1 MASRIEDYE
10 GVDKV
15 LREVL
20 AKTRV
25 KRETEGVPSRQ
36 SYGRVAAKDILS
48 PSDVPNQAT
57 SHMDGF
63 AVLSDD
69 LKGASQAAPVE
80 LRIVGEIGPVSRSGL
95 KIGHGEAA
103 RVATGAPLPEGADTV
118 VQAEQA
124 TVKGKRVSVGFA
136 PYKGRWVFS
145 RGHDLRKGAVVLRK
159 GQRIRAQDVGRFL
172 SLGFSRVWVYRKPMV
187 AILASGSELT
197 DSTPKKGQ
205 IRNSHSPI
213 FIELVRVLGCNP
225 VDEGIAKD
233 VPNQVSSKLRQA
245 LRRSDFV
252 LTLGGT
258 SVGRRDV
265 VGKAVSRLHP
275 DVSYH
280 GIRMDRGRV
289 AGFAAVK
296 GKPVLMMPGP
306 IQGAM
311 NAFLLFGVP
320 TIDLL
325 TGATGSLLSVSAR
338 MKSEWKA
345 RDRFSGFTKV
355 LYVGLQGER
364 WDVAEPVVGDTE
376 SMSVL
381 TKANGFVVVPE
392 EVTKIQVGERVEVRL
407 MPGFSFT

>member
-1 MASRIEDYE
+1 
-10 GVDKV
+10 V
-15 LREVL
+15 LREVHGRI
-20 AKTRV
+20 RV
-25 KRETEGVPSRQ
+25 KRQTEMMRSRQ
-36 SYGRVAAKDILS
+36 SYGRVASEDIQS
-48 PSDVPNQAT
+48 PSDVPDHAT

-69 LKGASQAAPVE
+69 LKEASQTSPVQ
-80 LRIVGEIGPVSRSGL
+80 LRIVGEIGPVSRTKL
-95 KIGHGEAA
+95 RIGHGETA

-118 VQAEQA
+118 VQVEQT
-124 TVKGKRVSVGFA
+124 TVKGGRVSVGFA
-136 PYKGRWVFS
+136 PEKGRWVFG
-145 RGHDLRKGAVVLRK
+145 RGHDIRKGEVILRK

-172 SLGFSRVWVYRKPMV
+172 SLGMTGVRVYEKPKV

-197 DSTPKKGQ
+197 DSTPKRGQ
-205 IRNSHSPI
+205 VRNSHSPI
-213 FIELVRVLGCNP
+213 FLELVKVLGCVP
-225 VDEGIAKD
+225 VDEGIARD
-233 VPNQVSSKLRQA
+233 APGEVSRKLTHA
-245 LRRSDFV
+245 LARSDFV

-265 VGKAVSRLHP
+265 GGEAVSRLHP

-325 TGATGSLLSVSAR
+325 AGAAGSLPSVSAQ

-355 LYVGLQGER
+355 LYVRLQGER
-364 WDVAEPVVGDTE
+364 WDVAEPVVRDTE

-381 TKANGFVVVPE
+381 TKSNGFVVVPE
-392 EVTKIQVGERVEVRL
+392 DVTEIQAGENVEVRL
-407 MPGFSFT
+407 MPGFSFA